1 MNLSIDESS
10 SAGLSVQ
17 PQAITC
23 PKCQHK
29 RAADD
34 QGPAWQCPN
43 CGVAYNKAMAS
54 ADAVAH
60 KVDRTPSARGRPEIA
75 RDEWETFTP
84 GVLSFS
90 LQGRIGRLRYL
101 AFSWPIMLLSGLGMA
116 AAVAGPLHKQSPNIG
131 LLIIV
136 GVMWFWLS
144 LRSMALRLHDV
155 DRSAKWLLALL
166 LLPGGFAAL
175 GGGQQMVAICGGL
188 FWVIALLLVL
198 LPGTEGD
205 NDYGPPPGANTGLVK
220 VGAAL
225 FLALMAVG
233 VVANIKYMQYIR
245 SGKLNSALATAP
257 GLAPAPSLGRELPGS
272 GTARLAKSDF
282 VGTWQGR
289 NMSLRVDNFGNT
301 LFFHLDGNSS
311 IRADGPLRVLD
322 GNHISVGMGPNPF
335 FLNVMVPPHVEG
347 EVTRMTLD
355 GVELTRNN

>member
-1 MNLSIDESS
+1 MNLSIDERST
-10 SAGLSVQ
+10 AGLSLQ
-17 PQAITC
+17 PQVQVIAC

-29 RAADD
+29 RTADD

-54 ADAVAH
+54 AEAVAH
-60 KVDRTPSARGRPEIA
+60 KVDRTPSARGRQEID

-84 GVLSFS
+84 GVISLS

-116 AAVAGPLHKQSPNIG
+116 AAVAGPLHKQSPNIV
-131 LLIIV
+131 LIIFV
-136 GVMWFWLS
+136 SVMWCWLS

-166 LLPGGFAAL
+166 LLPGVCAAL
-175 GGGQQMVAICGGL
+175 GSGQQIVAICGGI
-188 FWVIALLLVL
+188 FWVLALLLVL

-220 VGAAL
+220 VGAVL
-225 FLALMAVG
+225 FLALMALAVVG
-233 VVANIKYMQYIR
+233 NIKYLQYIR
-245 SGKLNSALATAP
+245 SGKLNSALPT
-257 GLAPAPSLGRELPGS
+257 APSLGQGQPGS
-272 GTARLAKSDF
+272 GTARLAKADF

-289 NMSLRVDNFGNT
+289 NMSLRVDNFGNS
-301 LFFHLDGNSS
+301 LFLHLDGNSS
-311 IRADGPLRVLD
+311 VRADGPLRVLD

-335 FLNVMVPPHVEG
+335 FLNVTVPPHVEG
-347 EVTRMTLD
+347 DGTRMTLD

>member
-29 RAADD
+29 RTADD

-54 ADAVAH
+54 ADAVAQR
-60 KVDRTPSARGRPEIA
+60 VDRTRTPSARGRREID
-75 RDEWETFTP
+75 RDESETFTP
-84 GVLSFS
+84 GVISFS

-116 AAVAGPLHKQSPNIG
+116 AAVAGPLHKQSPNIA
-131 LLIIV
+131 LLILV
-136 GVMWFWLS
+136 GVMWCWLS
-144 LRSMALRLHDV
+144 LRSMALRLHDI

-166 LLPGGFAAL
+166 LLPCVFAAL
-175 GGGQQMVAICGGL
+175 GGGQQMVAICGGI
-188 FWVIALLLVL
+188 FWVIALLLVV

-205 NDYGPPPGANTGLVK
+205 NDYGPPPGANTALVK
-220 VGAAL
+220 VGAVL
-225 FLALMAVG
+225 FLALMALAVVG
-233 VVANIKYMQYIR
+233 NIKYMQYMR
-245 SGKLNSALATAP
+245 SGKLNSALPTAP
-257 GLAPAPSLGRELPGS
+257 TLGQGQPGS
-272 GTARLAKSDF
+272 GTAPLAKADF

-289 NMSLRVDNFGNT
+289 NMSLRVDNFGNS

-311 IRADGPLRVLD
+311 VRADGPLRVLD
-322 GNHISVGMGPNPF
+322 GNHISVGMGPNLF
-335 FLNVMVPPHVEG
+335 FLNVTVPPNVEG
-347 EVTRMTLD
+347 DGTKMTLD